1 VAGTEEELHA
11 RGARAARNARATP
24 AAVSAAAPGTPG
36 LNATHDPGL
45 KSWVAS
51 ANAANGDFPIQ
62 NLPFASFRRA
72 HSSESFR
79 GGVAIGDQVLDLAAL
94 QALGVFEGAAA
105 EALAACTAPALNRF
119 MAQGAH
125 AVAALRSALSGAL
138 RAAAPLE
145 ARLRALLV
153 PQAAVEYR
161 LAADVGDFTD
171 FYASIHHATA
181 VGRLF
186 RPDSPLLPNYKW
198 VPIAYHGRASSVRV
212 SGFDFRRPLGQL
224 LLPGATQ
231 PVLAAA
237 RRLDYELELG
247 VFVGRGN
254 ELGTPIALPEAEQ
267 HIFGLCLLND
277 WSARDIQA
285 WEYQPLGPFLSKS
298 FATTVSAW
306 VVTLEA
312 LAPFRTPLA
321 RPAGEPAPLPYLDA
335 PTLRATGGI
344 DIQLE
349 VWLQSARMR
358 AAGTPAQRL
367 SRSSFRDAWW
377 TVAQMLTHHTVNGC
391 NLSAGDLF
399 GSGTQSGPTP
409 EQAGSLLELTAGG
422 KQAITLPG
430 AEQRTFL
437 EDGDRVTLRG
447 WCERPGYVRIGFGEA
462 TGTVLPAA
470 ATATAA

>member
-1 VAGTEEELHA
+1 
-11 RGARAARNARATP
+11 
-24 AAVSAAAPGTPG
+24 VSATLPGAPG
-36 LNATHDPGL
+36 LNATHDPAL
-45 KSWVAS
+45 KSWVVS

-62 NLPFASFRRA
+62 NLPFASFRRTRA
-72 HSSESFR
+72 REGFR

-94 QALGVFEGAAA
+94 NALGVFEGAAA
-105 EALAACTAPALNRF
+105 EALAACTACALNAF
-119 MAQGAH
+119 MAQGAP
-125 AVAALRSALSGAL
+125 AAAALRSALSAAL
-138 RAAAPLE
+138 RAGAPLE
-145 ARLRALLV
+145 ARLRGLLV

-171 FYASIHHATA
+171 FYASFHHATA

-186 RPDSPLLPNYKW
+186 RPDNPLLPNYRW

-212 SGFDFRRPLGQL
+212 SGCDFRRPLGQL
-224 LLPGATQ
+224 LPAGATQ
-231 PVLAAA
+231 PILAPA
-237 RRLDYELELG
+237 RRLDYELEVG

-254 ELGTPIALPEAEQ
+254 ALGAPVALAEAEE

-298 FATTVSAW
+298 FATTVSPW

-321 RPAGEPAPLPYLDA
+321 RPAGEPAPLAYLDA
-335 PTLRATGGI
+335 PTQRSTGGI

-349 VWLQSARMR
+349 VWLQSERMR
-358 AAGTPAQRL
+358 AADAPALRL
-367 SRSSFRDAWW
+367 SHSSFRDAWW

-422 KQAITLPG
+422 KQALTLPG
-430 AEQRTFL
+430 GEQRTFL

-447 WCERPGYVRIGFGEA
+447 WCERAGHVRIGFGEA
-462 TGTVLPAA
+462 TGTVLPAVTAGSA
-470 ATATAA
+470 A